1 MLKKL
6 NFLLINFLILVT
18 LQVSA
23 YNFDTNIKVGAE
35 QTKEYINLLQNKNV
49 AVIANHTSMVGNK
62 HLVDTLLNLGINI
75 KKIFAP
81 ERGFRGLNDAGGH
94 INNSAGKKTG
104 LPIVSLYG
112 KNRKPTAE
120 QLRGIDI
127 VVFDIQDV
135 GVRFYTYISTM
146 MLAMEACAEN
156 HVSFLV
162 LDRPNPN
169 GYFVDGPVLQMKY
182 KSFIGMMPIPIVYGL
197 TEAELAK
204 MINGESWL
212 KNGIK
217 CDLHYVL
224 CKGYDHSKIYK
235 LPIKPSPN
243 LPNMT
248 AILYYPTLGIL
259 EGSSLSVG
267 RGTDKPFQ
275 YVGHPEL
282 TDGYLNF
289 TPKSM
294 PGAQHPKWEGKK
306 CHGYDVND
314 NGIDYI
320 VEKKGI
326 GISCILKAYANSPK
340 EDFFKSSFN
349 LLAGNSNLK
358 LQLQF
363 LEQEGNIRDSW
374 KKDLDTYKKK
384 RKKYLL
390 YPDFKDEN
398 DFNELKNN
406 LKFK

>member
-1 MLKKL
+1 MLKKT
-6 NFLLINFLILVT
+6 NFLLLNFLILIA
-18 LQVSA
+18 LQANA
-23 YNFDTNIKVGAE
+23 YHFATNIKPGAE
-35 QTKEYINLLQNKNV
+35 RTEKYIKLLQNKNV
-49 AVIANHTSMVGNK
+49 AIIANHTSMVGNR
-62 HLVDTLLNLGINI
+62 HLVDTLLSLGIKV

-81 ERGFRGLNDAGGH
+81 EHGFRGLNDAGGH
-94 INNSAGKKTG
+94 VANSIDKKTG
-104 LPIVSLYG
+104 LPIISLYG
-112 KNRKPTAE
+112 KNRKPSAE
-120 QLRGIDI
+120 QLKGIDI

-156 HVSFLV
+156 QVSFLV

-197 TEAELAK
+197 TEAELAT

-212 KNGIK
+212 KNKLK

-224 CKGYDHSKIYK
+224 CEGYDHSKIYK

-248 AILYYPTLGIL
+248 AVLYYPTLGIL
-259 EGSSLSVG
+259 EGTSLSVG
-267 RGTDKPFQ
+267 RGTEKPFQ

-282 TDGYLNF
+282 TDGYLEF
-289 TPKSM
+289 TPRSM
-294 PGAQHPKWEGKK
+294 PGARHPKWEGKT

-326 GISCILKAYANSPK
+326 GIACILKAYANTPK
-340 EDFFKSSFN
+340 EDFFKASFN
-349 LLAGNSNLK
+349 KLVGNSDFK
-358 LQLQF
+358 MQLQF
-363 LEQEGNIRDSW
+363 LEQEETIRDSW
-374 KKDLDTYKKK
+374 KKDLDAYKKI

-390 YPDFKDEN
+390 YPDFKVEN
-398 DFNELKNN
+398 DLDNLKKS